1 MSPINRLTGNY
12 DAQDKGL
19 FVFDNAGYRD
29 SSAQFYGSYL
39 DTGETKTVIDC

>member
-1 MSPINRLTGNY
+1 MPPTNTLTGNY

-19 FVFDNAGYRD
+19 FVFVNAGYG
-29 SSAQFYGSYL
+29 SSSTQLYGSYL